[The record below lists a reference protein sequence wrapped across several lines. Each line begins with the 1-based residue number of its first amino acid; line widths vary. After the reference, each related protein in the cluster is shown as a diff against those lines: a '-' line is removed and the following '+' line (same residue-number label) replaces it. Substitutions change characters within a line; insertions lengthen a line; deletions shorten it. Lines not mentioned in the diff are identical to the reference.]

1 MRFWPATD
9 PAQLAY
15 EHLREMAL
23 AGTPFIGT
31 DAERFERGGLM
42 ALIGRRAQPTT
53 PLMATIVEMPR
64 PRWSPYEDPR
74 LEALASA
81 YSLLLAE
88 IPDLSVK
95 EAVI

>member
-1 MRFWPATD
+1 MGFWPAAD

-15 EHLREMAL
+15 ERLREMAL
-23 AGTPFIGT
+23 VGTPLIGT

-42 ALIGRRAQPTT
+42 ALIRRRVRPTT
-53 PLMATIVEMPR
+53 QLVATVVEVRR

-88 IPDLSVK
+88 IPDLSMK
-95 EAVI
+95 EAMI

>member
-9 PAQLAY
+9 PAQCAY
-15 EHLREMAL
+15 ERLREMAL
-23 AGTPFIGT
+23 VGTPFIGT

-42 ALIGRRAQPTT
+42 ALIRRRVQPTT
-53 PLMATIVEMPR
+53 PLVATVVEVRR
-64 PRWSPYEDPR
+64 PPWSPYEDPR
-74 LEALASA
+74 LGALASA